1 MNVSKRVNFDKRV
14 SRWMA
19 RRMIFILPI
28 VILGSLVHE
37 PIHHDLFEYTIPIY
51 RTINNNITTNES
63 MGDEFESKSSNHY
76 VIS

>member
-1 MNVSKRVNFDKRV
+1 
-14 SRWMA
+14 MA